1 MEPLPTAADL
11 FAARAALARARRVAA
26 LTGAGISA
34 ESGIPTFRGAGGLW
48 RDWKAEDLAAP
59 DAFARDPRLVWEW
72 YVWRR
77 EKVALARPNAGHEAL
92 AAFERA
98 RPGAGAWT
106 LVTQNID
113 GLHGRAGS
121 RRPIELHGSIW
132 RVRCVDCGVERTDER
147 TVIDPLPPRCAGC
160 GGIERPAVVW
170 FGEALPE
177 GPWDEAFEAC
187 RACDAFL
194 TIGTSAVVY
203 PAAGLIEVA
212 EAAGAV
218 VIEVNPEETAASSH
232 ARFAL
237 RGPAAEILPRLLAGR
252 ARAA

>member
-1 MEPLPTAADL
+1 MTDSPAFT
-11 FAARAALARARRVAA
+11 AARAAVRGAARVAA

-59 DAFARDPRLVWEW
+59 EAFARDPRLVWEW
-72 YVWRR
+72 YAWRR
-77 EKVALARPNAGHEAL
+77 GLVARARPNAGHAAL

-98 RPGAGAWT
+98 RPAGAWT

-113 GLHGRAGS
+113 GLHERAGS
-121 RRPIELHGSIW
+121 ARPVELHGSIW

-147 TVIDPLPPRCAGC
+147 TEIEPLPPRCARC
-160 GGIERPAVVW
+160 GGLERPAVVW
-170 FGEALPE
+170 FGEALPAA
-177 GPWDEAFEAC
+177 PWDEAFAAC

-212 EAAGAV
+212 RAAGAV
-218 VIEVNPEETAASSH
+218 VIEVNPETTAASSS
-232 ARFAL
+232 AAFVL
-237 RGPAAEILPRLLAGR
+237 RGPASTVLPALLGA
-252 ARAA
+252 